1 MPLLDYSL
9 TDSSTA
15 NEQAPTRPLR
25 LLNCSPFCS
34 SLVLFKTLEQRGCFS
49 FGIRWHKNLWL
60 SKHQRDKELVL
71 SVDFSSILWQEVLGC
86 FLFLRNM
93 NALCIW
99 CLAWH
104 LTSFSF
110 LLSSAFCYPCC
121 CRWSSALDGLCI
133 KVKISFSQN
142 LPPRNREF
150 DDTPCSNSISRFD
163 MVTGEFDDMPHPES
177 GDCLRQSR
185 DEMSLRKMD
194 EQLP

>member
-71 SVDFSSILWQEVLGC
+71 SVDFASILWQEVSGC

-121 CRWSSALDGLCI
+121 CRWSSASKSKYLFLKTCHQEIENLTIHHVQTQFRGLI
-133 KVKISFSQN
+133 W
-142 LPPRNREF
+142 
-150 DDTPCSNSISRFD
+150 
-163 MVTGEFDDMPHPES
+163 
-177 GDCLRQSR
+177 
-185 DEMSLRKMD
+185 
-194 EQLP
+194 